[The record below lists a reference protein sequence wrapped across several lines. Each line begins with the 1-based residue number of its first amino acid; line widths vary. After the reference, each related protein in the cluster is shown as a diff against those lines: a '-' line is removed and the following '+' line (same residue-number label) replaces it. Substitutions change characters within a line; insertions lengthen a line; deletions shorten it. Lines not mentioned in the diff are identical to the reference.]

1 MAADRILINVAPGE
15 TRIAF
20 LSGSRLCQM
29 TIIREGAENI
39 AGNIYLGRVEAV
51 VDGLQ
56 AAFINIGLARS
67 GFLALADARPHGHDD
82 VHDIA
87 NYVAEGDAVT
97 VQVLRDP
104 AEDKGAKLTTR
115 IGLTG
120 RDIVYRPGQPGIFVS
135 RRIDEEVERRRLT
148 TLVEAMA
155 DDEEGFILRTAAAE
169 ADEDDLA
176 RDVNRLRGLWGA
188 IQDQRDQ
195 AKAPHCLYSE
205 TEPLFAFLRDHG
217 GGNLEAVTADNTET
231 VFQLRSFAE
240 DEMPEIVNRI
250 RAHTSRYPLFDT
262 DDIEAMIDAALDPLV
277 PLASGGDLI
286 ISETPALTAIDV
298 NTGGGKE
305 RTTLELNQEAAEEI
319 ARQIQ
324 LRNLSGLL
332 VVDFVSMKRDEDR
345 QAALDTLRR
354 ALADDPLQSNVFGFT
369 RLGLVE
375 LTRRRL
381 GPSLAGIMSDGLPM
395 IVKSAHTVALE
406 ALRQVLKEAATT
418 AAAEYILR
426 AAPDVITALDGPAA
440 AARRTLEARLGVAIE
455 LESGSDCRQE
465 SYHVRAGR
473 GGDGG

>member
-15 TRIAF
+15 TRIAS

-188 IQDQRDQ
+188 IQGRRDQ

-240 DEMPEIVNRI
+240 DEMPEIAQRI
-250 RAHTSRYPLFDT
+250 RTHTSRHPLFDA
-262 DDIEAMIDAALDPLV
+262 DDVEAMIRYLEQYIHLVGNMIFAAL
-277 PLASGGDLI
+277 A
-286 ISETPALTAIDV
+286 ISYMARIDV
-298 NTGGGKE
+298 AITAVTVVPCVLIVTIVNVARRHIQRY
-305 RTTLELNQEAAEEI
+305 RTAQ
-319 ARQIQ
+319 
-324 LRNLSGLL
+324 
-332 VVDFVSMKRDEDR
+332 R
-345 QAALDTLRR
+345 QAT
-354 ALADDPLQSNVFGFT
+354 
-369 RLGLVE
+369 
-375 LTRRRL
+375 
-381 GPSLAGIMSDGLPM
+381 
-395 IVKSAHTVALE
+395 
-406 ALRQVLKEAATT
+406 EAATNPMTNHFRNGST
-418 AAAEYILR
+418 APASQPASAEMC
-426 AAPDVITALDGPAA
+426 PF
-440 AARRTLEARLGVAIE
+440 
-455 LESGSDCRQE
+455 Q
-465 SYHVRAGR
+465 
-473 GGDGG
+473 